1 MFQTLTPSVLRVNE
15 ISHPFDHLSLRREK
29 YKKKINIL
37 SLPVDFSLSL
47 CYNINIKRNKEVPNE
62 VPDGFKKSHALNPH
76 PPRRRFYLRY
86 VPRWHRRL
94 SAYVRWRRRPPLGWL
109 RRLPR
114 VHSSRSL
121 HITRSSGLSRL
132 RVLTAVKKERR
143 CFPRSHTSRI
153 FLLSPPIAPCF
164 FYVYICYLLFLFLR
178 TQLLDTPTVFFF
190 FALLGRKTDAD
201 DGWQQRKKN
210 RSLTWF
216 GGGLI
221 GHTPLASLPL
231 VVKNFFVRKN
241 LGLCKKNGGRV
252 KKILGHR
259 KNMGAGEKYG
269 PMMSTIYSMVT
280 IVKTQ
285 KGYFLHNQMP
295 NGKMTITV
303 IITSIAC
310 CNRSI

>member
-1 MFQTLTPSVLRVNE
+1 MRFQMDS
-15 ISHPFDHLSLRREK
+15 
-29 YKKKINIL
+29 
-37 SLPVDFSLSL
+37 
-47 CYNINIKRNKEVPNE
+47 
-62 VPDGFKKSHALNPH
+62 KKSHALNPH

-109 RRLPR
+109 RWLPR

-201 DGWQQRKKN
+201 DGWQQRKNKN

-216 GGGLI
+216 CGGLI
-221 GHTPLASLPL
+221 GHSPLASLPFVL
-231 VVKNFFVRKN
+231 KNFFVRKN
-241 LGLCKKNGGRV
+241 LGLCKKKGGAS
-252 KKILGHR
+252 KKYWATEKIWAPG
-259 KNMGAGEKYG
+259 KNMGRWWVRFIQWWLSWKPKKVIFYITKC
-269 PMMSTIYSMVT
+269 PMARWQS
-280 IVKTQ
+280 
-285 KGYFLHNQMP
+285 
-295 NGKMTITV
+295 
-303 IITSIAC
+303 
-310 CNRSI
+310 R

>member
-1 MFQTLTPSVLRVNE
+1 ML
-15 ISHPFDHLSLRREK
+15 
-29 YKKKINIL
+29 
-37 SLPVDFSLSL
+37 
-47 CYNINIKRNKEVPNE
+47 
-62 VPDGFKKSHALNPH
+62 
-76 PPRRRFYLRY
+76 
-86 VPRWHRRL
+86 
-94 SAYVRWRRRPPLGWL
+94 
-109 RRLPR
+109 
-114 VHSSRSL
+114 
-121 HITRSSGLSRL
+121 
-132 RVLTAVKKERR
+132 
-143 CFPRSHTSRI
+143 
-153 FLLSPPIAPCF
+153 PPIF
-164 FYVYICYLLFLFLR
+164 IFKN
-178 TQLLDTPTVFFF
+178 TVARHPDCVLF
-190 FALLGRKTDAD
+190 FALLGRKKRVLTTDD
-201 DGWQQRKKN
+201 NKEKN

-221 GHTPLASLPL
+221 GHSPLAPLPL
-231 VVKNFFVRKN
+231 VLKNFFVRKN

-252 KKILGHR
+252 KKILGCR